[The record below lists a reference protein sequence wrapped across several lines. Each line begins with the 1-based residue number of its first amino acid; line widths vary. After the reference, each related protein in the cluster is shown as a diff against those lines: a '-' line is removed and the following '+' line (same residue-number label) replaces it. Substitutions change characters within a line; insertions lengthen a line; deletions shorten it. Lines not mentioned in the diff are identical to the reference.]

1 MHLSESKVS
10 PKLGSSKTRKQT
22 TNVKNK
28 TVKTTG
34 ISSDELNGVREENK
48 NVKSTLD
55 ILKISNEMLKINT
68 TSWKIS

>member
-10 PKLGSSKTRKQT
+10 LKLGSLKTRKQT

-28 TVKTTG
+28 TEKTTG

-55 ILKISNEMLKINT
+55 ILKISNEMLKN
-68 TSWKIS
+68 KYH